1 MKLFESA
8 KDLVDEDLMKDE
20 IDEVQIE
27 DDFSQY
33 MNPPV
38 TDELVDTMKE
48 TIPVEK
54 VTTSKLNFM
63 SADSRMS
70 EEEKKEWSTR
80 IDAMRR
86 EEKEIFLAKMSVQD
100 LYGEMIRRLEKAERL
115 QTRMQDILDDF
126 TEGR

>member
-1 MKLFESA
+1 MKLFDSA
-8 KDLVDEDLMKDE
+8 KELVDEDRVDE

-27 DDFSQY
+27 EDFSQY
-33 MNPPV
+33 MNPPAS
-38 TDELVDTMKE
+38 DDLVDTVRD

-54 VTTSKLNFM
+54 VSKINFM
-63 SADSRMS
+63 TGDSRMS

-86 EEKEIFLAKMSVQD
+86 EEKEIFLAKMTVQD

-115 QTRMQDILDDF
+115 QTRMRDILDDF

>member
-1 MKLFESA
+1 MKLFDSA
-8 KDLVDEDLMKDE
+8 KELVDEDLIDE
-20 IDEVQIE
+20 IDEVSIE
-27 DDFSQY
+27 EDFSQY
-33 MNPPV
+33 MNPPAEE
-38 TDELVDTMKE
+38 ELVDTVME

-54 VTTSKLNFM
+54 VSKINFM
-63 SADSRMS
+63 TGDSRMS

-86 EEKEIFLAKMSVQD
+86 EEKEIFLAKMTVQD

-115 QTRMQDILDDF
+115 QTRMRDILDDF

>member
-1 MKLFESA
+1 MKLFDSA
-8 KDLVDEDLMKDE
+8 KELVDEDLVDE

-27 DDFSQY
+27 EDFSQY
-33 MNPPV
+33 MNPPAS
-38 TDELVDTMKE
+38 DDLVDTVRD

-54 VTTSKLNFM
+54 VSKINFM
-63 SADSRMS
+63 TGDSRMS

-86 EEKEIFLAKMSVQD
+86 EEKEIFLAKMTVQD

-115 QTRMQDILDDF
+115 QTRMRDILDDF

>member
-1 MKLFESA
+1 MKLFDSA
-8 KDLVDEDLMKDE
+8 KELVDEDLIDE
-20 IDEVQIE
+20 IDEVSIE
-27 DDFSQY
+27 EDFSQY
-33 MNPPV
+33 MNPPAEE
-38 TDELVDTMKE
+38 ELVDTARE

-54 VTTSKLNFM
+54 VSKINFM
-63 SADSRMS
+63 TGDSRMS

-86 EEKEIFLAKMSVQD
+86 EEKEIFLAKMTVQD

-115 QTRMQDILDDF
+115 QTRLHDILDDF

>member
-1 MKLFESA
+1 MKLFDSA
-8 KDLVDEDLMKDE
+8 KELVDEDLVDE

-27 DDFSQY
+27 EDFSQY
-33 MNPPV
+33 MNPPAEE
-38 TDELVDTMKE
+38 ELVDTVRD

-54 VTTSKLNFM
+54 VSKINFM
-63 SADSRMS
+63 TGDSRMS

-86 EEKEIFLAKMSVQD
+86 EEKEIFLAKMTVQD

-115 QTRMQDILDDF
+115 QTRLHDILDDF
-126 TEGR
+126 TESR

>member
-1 MKLFESA
+1 MKLFDSA
-8 KDLVDEDLMKDE
+8 KELVDEDLVDE

-27 DDFSQY
+27 EDFSQY
-33 MNPPV
+33 MNPPAS
-38 TDELVDTMKE
+38 DDLVDTVRE

-54 VTTSKLNFM
+54 VSKINFM
-63 SADSRMS
+63 TGDSRMS

-86 EEKEIFLAKMSVQD
+86 EEKEIFLAKMTVQD

-115 QTRMQDILDDF
+115 QTRMRDILDDF

>member
-1 MKLFESA
+1 MKLFDSA
-8 KDLVDEDLMKDE
+8 KELVDEDLVDE

-27 DDFSQY
+27 EDFSQY
-33 MNPPV
+33 MNPPAEE
-38 TDELVDTMKE
+38 ELVDTVRE

-54 VTTSKLNFM
+54 VSKINFM
-63 SADSRMS
+63 TGDSRMS

-86 EEKEIFLAKMSVQD
+86 EEKEIFLAKMTVQD

-115 QTRMQDILDDF
+115 QTRMRDILDDF
-126 TEGR
+126 TEVR